1 MAYQINKTDG
11 TIVSTVADGQTDTLS
26 TDLTLIGKNYSGFG
40 EALNENFIKLLE
52 NFSNSTRPTHPIRG
66 QIWFDT
72 SELKLKVYSGTQ
84 FLPVSSATIANTQP
98 TSLGVGD
105 LWFNNVDSQL
115 YFFDG
120 NTAIL
125 LGPSYATSQGVSG
138 LKVASILDTLN
149 QTRVVTY
156 LYNNG
161 ILLGI
166 FSKDSFTPKITITGF
181 TGSITPGFNA
191 GNLAGLKFNV
201 TCTNS
206 EKLGGIIASTYVRK
220 DTSNSIDGLLQLTSN
235 DGVVI
240 GSAGEGSINISTGNV
255 VMSNT
260 AAEKNLIFNVKR
272 GFTQEDAILVESS
285 TRSIGLYATFPT
297 STVTIGGSLTIGG
310 DLTVTGSTTTV
321 NTEVLTIEDKNIVLG
336 SAGDSTSST
345 DALADGG
352 GIILRGTT
360 DHEFLWNG
368 PQTSWDST
376 EHINLVSGKEFKIN
390 GITVLSGNSLGAGI
404 TAIPGVT
411 SFGTQNVVNVGP
423 GLPPVTQMR
432 LQDTT
437 ISTVSN
443 NYDIILDPDG
453 TGNIV
458 LNSSARI
465 RLLVDPV
472 DQQDAA
478 TKEYVDRVLETRPIL
493 LSLDLSDG
501 QTNIYIINNILN
513 VMAPPGADYRDGLYA
528 RILCSVLSNST
539 TLLDIN
545 PLVAAG
551 TSTATFVTPGP
562 GTAPAVT
569 NISVA
574 PATVAA
580 APLSVIRF
588 IKTFR
593 IVVGVWEHQF
603 DSSTF

>member
-149 QTRVVTY
+149 QTRVITY

-166 FSKDSFTPKITITGF
+166 FAKDSFTPKIAITGF

-191 GNLAGLKFNV
+191 GNLAGIKFNV

-206 EKLGGIIASTYVRK
+206 DSLGGIVASTYVRK
-220 DTSNSIDGLLQLTSN
+220 DTSNSINGLLQLTSN

-255 VMSNT
+255 VISNT
-260 AAEKNLIFNVKR
+260 AAEKNLIINVKR
-272 GFTQEDAILVESS
+272 GFTQENAIVVEAS
-285 TRSIGLYATFPT
+285 TRAIGLYSAFPA

-390 GITVLSGNSLGAGI
+390 GITVLSGNSLGVGI

-411 SFGTQNVVNVGP
+411 SFGTQNVVNIGP
-423 GLPPVTQMR
+423 GLPPVTRMR
-432 LQDTT
+432 LLDTT
-437 ISTVSN
+437 ISTVSS

-465 RLLVDPV
+465 RLLADPV

-478 TKEYVDRVLETRPIL
+478 TKEYVDNIVETRPIL

-501 QTNIYIINNILN
+501 QTNVYIINNILN
-513 VMAPPGADYRDGLYA
+513 VMSPPGADYRNGMYA

-551 TSTATFVTPGP
+551 TSTATFNTPT

-569 NISVA
+569 NVSVA

-588 IKTFR
+588 IKTFQ
-593 IVVGVWEHQF
+593 IQVGTWTYIS
-603 DSSTF
+603 DSLTF

>member
-149 QTRVVTY
+149 QTRVITY

-166 FSKDSFTPKITITGF
+166 FAKDSFTPKIAITGF

-191 GNLAGLKFNV
+191 GNLAGIKFNV

-206 EKLGGIIASTYVRK
+206 DSLGGIVASTYVRK
-220 DTSNSIDGLLQLTSN
+220 DTSNSINGLLQLTSN

-255 VMSNT
+255 VISNT
-260 AAEKNLIFNVKR
+260 AAEKNLIINVKR
-272 GFTQEDAILVESS
+272 GFTQENAIVVEAS
-285 TRSIGLYATFPT
+285 TRAIGLYSAFPA

-411 SFGTQNVVNVGP
+411 SFGTQNVVNIGP
-423 GLPPVTQMR
+423 GLPPVTRMR
-432 LQDTT
+432 LLDTT

-465 RLLVDPV
+465 RLLADPV

-478 TKEYVDRVLETRPIL
+478 TKEYVDNIVETRPIL

-501 QTNIYIINNILN
+501 QTNVYIINNILN
-513 VMAPPGADYRDGLYA
+513 VMSPPGADYRNGMYA

-551 TSTATFVTPGP
+551 TSTATFNTPT

-569 NISVA
+569 NVSVA

-588 IKTFR
+588 IKTFQ
-593 IVVGVWEHQF
+593 IQVGTWTYIS
-603 DSSTF
+603 DSLTF

>member
-149 QTRVVTY
+149 QTRVITY

-191 GNLAGLKFNV
+191 GNLAGIKFNV

-206 EKLGGIIASTYVRK
+206 ESLGGIVASTYVRK
-220 DTSNSIDGLLQLTSN
+220 DTSNSINGLLQLTSN

-272 GFTQEDAILVESS
+272 GFTQEDAIVVEAS
-285 TRSIGLYATFPT
+285 TRAIGLYSAFPT
-297 STVTIGGSLTIGG
+297 SEVTIGGSLTIGG
-310 DLTVTGSTTTV
+310 NLTVTGSTTTV

-336 SAGDSTSST
+336 SAGDSTSSS

-390 GITVLSGNSLGAGI
+390 GITVLSGTSLGSGI

-411 SFGTQNVVNVGP
+411 SFGTQNVINIGP
-423 GLPPVTQMR
+423 GLPPVTRMR
-432 LQDTT
+432 LLDTT

-478 TKEYVDRVLETRPIL
+478 TKEYVDAIVETRPIL

-501 QTNIYIINNILN
+501 QTNVYIINNILN
-513 VMAPPGADYRDGLYA
+513 VMAPPGVDYRDGMYA

-569 NISVA
+569 NISVG

-593 IVVGVWEHQF
+593 IIVGVWQHQS
-603 DSSTF
+603 DSTTF